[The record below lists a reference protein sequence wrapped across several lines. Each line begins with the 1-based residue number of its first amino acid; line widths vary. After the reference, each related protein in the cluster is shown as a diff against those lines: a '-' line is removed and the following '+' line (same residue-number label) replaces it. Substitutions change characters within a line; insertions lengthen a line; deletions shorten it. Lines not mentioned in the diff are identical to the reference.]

1 MRRSNRV
8 PKLPR
13 ILLDS
18 ERLQQTMYELIHH
31 TADIRMR
38 VIAATQAELFS
49 EALRGLSEVTEP
61 KGIGGDAARAEIA
74 IDAPDTT
81 VLLVD
86 FLNEVL
92 TRSHVRRETYAS
104 ATFSEITTTRL
115 VATIAGSRVEGF
127 GEDVKAVTYHD
138 AEVVERDGEWSTL
151 LVLDI

>member
-1 MRRSNRV
+1 
-8 PKLPR
+8 
-13 ILLDS
+13 
-18 ERLQQTMYELIHH
+18 MYELIHH

-38 VIAATQAELFS
+38 VVASTQAELFS

-61 KGIGGDAARAEIA
+61 KGIEGEAVRADIA
-74 IDAPDTT
+74 LEAPDTT

-92 TRSHVRRETYAS
+92 TRTHVRRETYAS
-104 ATFSEITTTRL
+104 VAFSEITLTRIA
-115 VATIAGSRVEGF
+115 ATIEGSRVKGF

-151 LVLDI
+151 LVFDI